1 MFIMG
6 FDNYDI
12 FEDGR
17 VFSHKKQ
24 VYLKPQDNGNGYLKV
39 HLYKNG
45 KMYQKYIHQI
55 VAETFIP
62 NPNNL
67 KYIDHIDRDKTN
79 NCITNLRWCS
89 AKQNT
94 NNTAGM
100 DRYSVS
106 RSGATHYPQ
115 DTIDQIRIEF
125 KSGLRVMELSRKF
138 DIPRQSISRF
148 IKNIT

>member
-24 VYLKPQDNGNGYLKV
+24 VYLKPQNNGSGYLKV
-39 HLYKNG
+39 NLYKNG
-45 KMYQKYIHQI
+45 KMHQAYLHRL

-62 NPNNL
+62 NPNNY
-67 KYIDHIDRDKTN
+67 KYIDHIDMNKTN

-94 NNTAGM
+94 DNTARKS
-100 DRYSVS
+100 RYGVS
-106 RSGATHYPQ
+106 RSGAKHYSQ
-115 DTIDQIRIEF
+115 EVIDSIRFEF
-125 KSGLRVMELSRKF
+125 KNGKKVMELNREF
-138 DIPRQSISRF
+138 NIPRQSISRF
-148 IKNIT
+148 IKELY